1 MPPSKTPKKAAAKS
15 SRKGKGAKEEP
26 VVGLCSYLWRFGD
39 LFFTLLGV
47 PVIHVK
53 LQCVFKYFLSRGQ
66 ILKEIAALE
75 ANLPQQHKTKEEI
88 IREMQLLES
97 RIEHLQ
103 TAGLSA
109 IVCLFPSDCA
119 YLCH

>member
-1 MPPSKTPKKAAAKS
+1 MNGPDSPLAGRRPASPKKSK
-15 SRKGKGAKEEP
+15 
-26 VVGLCSYLWRFGD
+26 
-39 LFFTLLGV
+39 
-47 PVIHVK
+47 
-53 LQCVFKYFLSRGQ
+53 SRGQ

-119 YLCH
+119 YLCL

>member
-1 MPPSKTPKKAAAKS
+1 MNGPDSPLAGRRPASPKKSK
-15 SRKGKGAKEEP
+15 
-26 VVGLCSYLWRFGD
+26 
-39 LFFTLLGV
+39 
-47 PVIHVK
+47 
-53 LQCVFKYFLSRGQ
+53 SRGQ

-109 IVCLFPSDCA
+109 IVCLFPSLFPASLSSRPSFPCLFLFTPLA
-119 YLCH
+119 FVWTSGKFLICV